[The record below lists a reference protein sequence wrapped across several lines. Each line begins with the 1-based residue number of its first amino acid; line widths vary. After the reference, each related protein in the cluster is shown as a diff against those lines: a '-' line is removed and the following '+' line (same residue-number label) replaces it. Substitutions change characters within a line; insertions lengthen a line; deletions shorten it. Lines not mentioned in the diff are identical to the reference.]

1 MSFLRLLARNR
12 LALGGLIVMA
22 LVVALALITPLLP
35 LKPPNI
41 TNTAIRFQPPFSDGA
56 LLGTDHLGRDLLSRL
71 LWGTRLSL
79 AVGFAAAIVA
89 ATIGAAIGITAGFY
103 GGRTDNLIMRG
114 VDMLMAFPYIL
125 LALAIVAALGPGLMN
140 ALIAVAAVNIP
151 FFARNIRGITVGI
164 AHKEFVD
171 AARLAGLS
179 NTRIIL
185 TEILPNVIPVI
196 VIAMSTTIGWMILE
210 TAGLSFLGLGSQP
223 PVADLGSML
232 GEARSALITNPH
244 TSIVPGVMILVIV
257 MAINLLGD
265 GVRDALDPRLRSG
278 ALSRPMA
285 ATRVDRAAP
294 PVARDTDAILD
305 VQNLH
310 TQFHIGPRNYRA
322 VGGVDLMVKPGEC
335 LGIIGESG
343 SGKSVTA
350 LSIMGL
356 VASPPGVITDGA
368 AHFQGEDLIGMPYR
382 ELRKS
387 RGSRVAYI
395 FQDPLATLHPL
406 YKVGDQ
412 LIEAIRCHRPISARD
427 GRDKAI
433 DLLRSVRIP
442 NPEDRINN
450 YPHEMSGGMR
460 QRVGIAMAL
469 ANDPEVIIADEPTT
483 ALDVTVQAQI
493 LSLLDDLRRS
503 RGLAIIF
510 ITHDFGV
517 VGQLCDR
524 VAVMYAGR
532 IVEEGTTSDILT
544 APRHPYTARLID
556 CVPELG
562 GGKRRLEAIPG
573 LPPVVDR
580 LPAGCA
586 FADRCDR
593 VSDAC
598 RIGNIDLTV
607 EHVGDQSSDKAGASK
622 TGALMGG
629 HAPLRAVRCITPVA
643 PPTPETST

>member
-1 MSFLRLLARNR
+1 MKAFLVLLARNR
-12 LALGGLIVMA
+12 MA
-22 LVVALALITPLLP
+22 LAGGIVLSVVVVLALITPLLP
-35 LKPPNI
+35 LDNPDV
-41 TNTAIRFQPPFSDGA
+41 TSTADRFQPPLSEGA

-79 AVGFAAAIVA
+79 AVGFAAAIIA
-89 ATIGAAIGITAGFY
+89 ATLGAAIGIIAGYY
-103 GGRTDNLIMRG
+103 GGRTDNIIMRG

-140 ALIAVAAVNIP
+140 ALIAVAAVNVP

-185 TEILPNVIPVI
+185 SEILPNVIPVI

-223 PVADLGSML
+223 PQADLGSML

-244 TSIVPGVMILVIV
+244 TSIVPGAMILIIV
-257 MAINLLGD
+257 MSINLLGD
-265 GVRDALDPRLRSG
+265 GVRDALDPRLKSG

-285 ATRVDRAAP
+285 ATMVRRKD
-294 PVARDTDAILD
+294 PVPEPATDGILELQD
-305 VQNLH
+305 LE
-310 TQFHIGPRNYRA
+310 TQFHVKNRTYRA
-322 VGGVDLMVKPGEC
+322 VGGVSLSVKPGEC

-350 LSIMGL
+350 LSVMGL
-356 VASPPGVITDGA
+356 VASPPGVITGGA
-368 AHFQGEDLIGMPYR
+368 VRYEGRDLIGAPYR
-382 ELRKS
+382 ELRKL
-387 RGSRVAYI
+387 RGRNVAYI
-395 FQDPLATLHPL
+395 FQDPQATLHPL
-406 YKVGDQ
+406 YRVGEQ
-412 LIEAIRCHRPISARD
+412 LIEAIRSHRAI
-427 GRDKAI
+427 GRAEGREKAI
-433 DLLRSVRIP
+433 DLLKSVRIP
-442 NPEDRINN
+442 NPEQRISD

-460 QRVGIAMAL
+460 QRVGIAMAM

-493 LSLLDDLRRS
+493 LALLDDLRRS

-532 IVEEGTTSDILT
+532 IVEEGPTQDILDRP
-544 APRHPYTARLID
+544 AHPYTARLMA

-562 GGKRRLEAIPG
+562 AGKRRLEAIPG
-573 LPPVVDR
+573 LPPAVDK
-580 LPAGCA
+580 LPEGCA
-586 FADRCDR
+586 FADRCHKAQPD
-593 VSDAC
+593 C
-598 RIGNIDLTV
+598 RTGEIALEGS
-607 EHVGDQSSDKAGASK
+607 GD
-622 TGALMGG
+622 
-629 HAPLRAVRCITPVA
+629 RAVRCIHPVTPLEKA
-643 PPTPETST
+643 AE